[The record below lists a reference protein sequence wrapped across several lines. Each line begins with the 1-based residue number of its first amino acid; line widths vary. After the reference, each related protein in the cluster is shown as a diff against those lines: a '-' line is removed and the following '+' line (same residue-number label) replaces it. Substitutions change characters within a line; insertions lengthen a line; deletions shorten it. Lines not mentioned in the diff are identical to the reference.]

1 MTVLTALWSN
11 LESGDSILFRALR
24 WALFIC
30 GIFLLAQFVTLNL
43 NWDRQAI
50 LGLVMVLLSIWLDRS
65 SNSYLVTLTLM
76 FMSLMATARYAWWR
90 YNMVI
95 DFFTDPANHWG
106 WIDAFFMLIL
116 LAAESYAFLILLLGY
131 LQTLWPL
138 RRAPMPLPDDPA
150 LWPEVDLII
159 PSYNEP
165 LSVVRYTALASSSID
180 YPPDK
185 LHVYLLDDGHREDFR
200 KFAAEAGIGYI
211 TRSDNKHA
219 KAGNINHALRMLKS
233 PYVAIFDSDH
243 VPTRSFLQVTM
254 GWFLRD
260 RDLGMLQTPHH
271 FYSPDPFER
280 NLEQFRT
287 IPNEGEL
294 FYGIVQDGN
303 DFWNATFFCGSCAVL
318 RRSAL
323 DEIGG
328 IATETVTEDAH
339 TSLRMQ
345 MHGWNTAYINI
356 PQAAG
361 LATERLSGHIKQRIR
376 WARGMVQVLRVD
388 NPLFAP
394 GLSWPQRLC
403 YFNAMLHFLY
413 ALPRLIFLT
422 APLIYMLLN
431 HINIPGFW
439 AAILAYA
446 LPHLVLSNVTNSRIQ
461 GQHRHSFWNEI
472 YETVLAP
479 YIMLPTMLAMISP
492 KLGAFNVTEKG
503 GVVDESYYDSRIAS
517 PFLVLL
523 LLNMIGALAAIPR
536 YFLMPYPLS
545 LMNDRT
551 HPGTIFMN
559 LFWILFNI
567 VMLGVATAV
576 AYEAQQRRSSVRIS
590 TTVPAIVRF
599 PDGTEIAGES
609 VDLSAGGAA
618 IQLFESVPASRGT
631 AVKLLFPLRTADAT
645 LPATIA
651 GIDGR
656 TVRLQYEA
664 LTLPEQEML
673 TMVLFSRADSWLGWG
688 ESREADQPLRSLWH
702 IMQLSMRGLSHT
714 FRGLFPGRRR
724 DRTSFGTAGI
734 TSAFLLA
741 LLLTGTAWSQI
752 SPLQTPPVGTQ
763 PAQAAPVPTQ
773 ARPSPASPVQSTAAP
788 ASPSQ
793 AYAVQAR
800 PVAAR
805 PHTVRLAA
813 QAIKPVA
820 TQPVSS
826 AGMVAATAP
835 TAAVSAGPGT
845 FHGTFTLA
853 DIGLPQ
859 TIKLTGVDS
868 SHSIYFALPQTQ
880 VVEQTSLRLNYHFSP
895 ALIAQLSHLKVS
907 INGTLFATV
916 PVQPANGQ
924 VILSLPAEM
933 LARNNV
939 LTFEFIGHYT
949 LTCEDPGNTAL
960 WALVDASSTLD
971 LSGKLLPLQDD
982 LKLLPLPFFD
992 SAVQTPPVL
1001 PFVFLSEPSM
1011 QALQAAGVVASWFG
1025 IQANS
1030 RPIKFPVMIG
1040 SIPSGNAVV
1049 ISESTSQLPA
1059 SMNEAG
1065 TGGPTITIRTNP
1077 NDPYGKILIVSG
1089 DDAEQL
1095 LLAAQALAAQQSV
1108 LQGGS
1113 IHISSFKLPAARLPD
1128 DAPRWLPTDRIVPF
1142 WNYTTQDT
1150 LQGDGTVPI
1159 PVYVRVPPDLYFGD
1173 RADISL
1179 KLRYAYN
1186 SIPLA
1191 NQSSLKLL
1199 SNGAFIGNLPL
1210 IPGTNVKEQAE
1221 QEIAVPVVDLRPFSQ
1236 SFLFDFFFQIAKQGN
1251 CKDTT
1256 PTNLYGAILRD
1267 SYLDIQNL
1275 PHWATM
1281 PNLELFSNAGFPF
1294 TRLADLADTKV
1305 VVPASPSSEE
1315 LSLFLDLMGHF
1326 GAQTGYPALRVAVVG
1341 PDGLLSHDDRDYLV
1355 LGTVQDQPAIGKLNG
1370 SMPVTVDVSGIRVK
1384 DTEGFFTSFPNA
1396 WWKIRPDR
1404 KEDGTLQAIGGSP
1417 DSIIQGIE
1425 NPWAPGRS
1433 IVVIALR
1440 DQATATQFG
1449 DAFLRWSQSSD
1460 ISNSV
1465 SVLRGN
1471 NFSSYPLGNDI
1482 YHVGS
1487 ISWLVAMRLWF
1498 MQYPLVVVLLI
1509 VVISLLMAS
1518 WARLW
1523 LRRRARARLQAQ
1535 ELD

>member
-1 MTVLTALWSN
+1 MTILTALWSN
-11 LESGDSILFRALR
+11 IESGDSILFRLLR
-24 WALFIC
+24 WALFIV
-30 GIFLLAQFVTLNL
+30 GILLLAEFVTLNL

-50 LGLVMVLLSIWLDRS
+50 LGLVTVLLAIWLDRS

-90 YNMVI
+90 YTMVI
-95 DFFTDPANHWG
+95 DFFTDPGNHWG

-116 LAAESYAFLILLLGY
+116 LAAETYAFLILLLGY
-131 LQTLWPL
+131 MQTLWPL
-138 RRAPMPLPDDPA
+138 RRAPMPLPEDPA
-150 LWPEVDLII
+150 DWPEVDLII
-159 PSYNEP
+159 PTYNEP

-180 YPPDK
+180 YPPEK

-200 KFAAEAGIGYI
+200 RFAAEAGIGYI
-211 TRSDNKHA
+211 TRSDNAHA
-219 KAGNINHALRMLKS
+219 KAGNINHALKQLRS

-294 FYGIVQDGN
+294 FYGVVQDGN

-394 GLSWPQRLC
+394 GLSWAQRLC

-446 LPHLVLSNVTNSRIQ
+446 LPHLVLSNVANSRIQ

-492 KLGAFNVTEKG
+492 KLGSFNVTEKG

-545 LMNDRT
+545 LMNDRA
-551 HPGTIFMN
+551 HPGTILMN

-567 VMLGVATAV
+567 VVLGVATAV
-576 AYEAQQRRSSVRIS
+576 AYEAQQRRTSVRIS
-590 TTVPAIVRF
+590 TTIPAIVRF
-599 PDGTEIAGES
+599 PDGTEIAGET
-609 VDLSAGGAA
+609 VDISAGGAA
-618 IQLFESVPASRGT
+618 INLFESVPASRGS

-656 TVRLQYEA
+656 NVRLQYEA

-714 FRGLFPGRRR
+714 FRGLFPGRRN
-724 DRTSFGTAGI
+724 DSASFGTAGI
-734 TSAFLLA
+734 TGVI
-741 LLLTGTAWSQI
+741 LLLFMLTGAASAQI
-752 SPLQTPPVGTQ
+752 SPLQTPPVGTA
-763 PAQAAPVPTQ
+763 PAQTAPPQAAPKPMAATQ
-773 ARPSPASPVQSTAAP
+773 T
-788 ASPSQ
+788 SPSQ
-793 AYAVQAR
+793 TSAASPYAVPSAMH
-800 PVAAR
+800 
-805 PHTVRLAA
+805 PHRLAA
-813 QAIKPVA
+813 QSVPHAAPAQPGATAIPVA
-820 TQPVSS
+820 SASAAPANAAMPVPLGS
-826 AGMVAATAP
+826 
-835 TAAVSAGPGT
+835 
-845 FHGTFTLA
+845 FHSTFTLA

-880 VVEQTSLRLNYHFSP
+880 VVEQTSLHLNYHFSP

-916 PVQPANGQ
+916 PVQPANGYLM
-924 VILSLPAEM
+924 LSMPAEM

-949 LTCEDPGNTAL
+949 TSCEDPGNTAL
-960 WALVDASSTLD
+960 WALVDANSTLD
-971 LSGKLLPLQDD
+971 ISGKLLPLQDD

-1001 PFVFLSEPSM
+1001 PFVFLSQPSM
-1011 QALQAAGVVASWFG
+1011 KALQAAGVVASWFG
-1025 IQANS
+1025 VQANS
-1030 RPIKFPVMIG
+1030 RPIKFPAMIG
-1040 SIPSGNAVV
+1040 SIPTGNAVV

-1059 SMNEAG
+1059 SMNVSGAS
-1065 TGGPTITIRTNP
+1065 GPTVTIRTNP
-1077 NDPYGKILIVSG
+1077 SDPYGKILIVSG
-1089 DDAEQL
+1089 DDPDQL
-1095 LLAAQALAAQQSV
+1095 LLAAQALAAQQGV
-1108 LQGGS
+1108 LQGSS
-1113 IHISSFKLPAARLPD
+1113 IHISDFKLPSGRTPD
-1128 DAPRWLPTDRIVPF
+1128 DSPRWLPTDRNVPF

-1159 PVYVRVPPDLYFGD
+1159 PVYVRLPPDLYFGD
-1173 RADISL
+1173 RANISL
-1179 KLRYAYN
+1179 MLRYAYN

-1199 SNGAFIGNLPL
+1199 SNGGFIGNLPL

-1267 SYLDIQNL
+1267 SYLDIRNL
-1275 PHWATM
+1275 AHWAAM
-1281 PNLELFSNAGFPF
+1281 PNLELFANAGFPF
-1294 TRLADLADTKV
+1294 TRMADLAETKV
-1305 VVPASPSSEE
+1305 VVPQSPSAEE
-1315 LSLFLDLMGHF
+1315 LSLFLNLMGHF
-1326 GAQTGYPALRVAVVG
+1326 GAQTGYPTLRVTVLG

-1370 SMPVTVDVSGIRVK
+1370 SMPVQVDLSGIHVK

-1404 KEDGTLQAIGGSP
+1404 KEDGTLTTIGGSP
-1417 DSIIQGIE
+1417 DSIIEGIE

-1433 IVVIALR
+1433 IVVVALR
-1440 DQATATQFG
+1440 DPATATQFS

-1460 ISNSV
+1460 IANSV

-1471 NFSSYPLGNDI
+1471 NFTSYQLGTDI
-1482 YHVGS
+1482 YHVGT
-1487 ISWLVAMRLWF
+1487 IPWWTEMRLWF

-1509 VVISLLMAS
+1509 VLISVLLAS